1 MIGRSKELEDVG
13 RVASS
18 FPTYL
23 GKIEATL
30 LTGYLTTWN
39 KGFWKLLLRIYISLL
54 KRPEARTWKHMSMP
68 QLRGRPHPSILLSP
82 KWKRVKANPLG
93 TQGIDSITHWI
104 NLYPQGIKQSFF
116 LILKLTLF
124 SKIKLVVLSIYYQC
138 YQLLVL
144 SMLRSDFVR
153 TSSQQQTRADL
164 GTVQLSPVKRH
175 RGEHS
180 SEIRFFV
187 DNSHVKRVGSFLR
200 HCYVTF
206 RFWYYLL

>member
-30 LTGYLTTWN
+30 LAGYLTTWN

-68 QLRGRPHPSILLSP
+68 QLRGRPHPSIPLSP
-82 KWKRVKANPLG
+82 KRKRVKRNPLG

-124 SKIKLVVLSIYYQC
+124 SKIKLVVYYQC
-138 YQLLVL
+138 CVL
-144 SMLRSDFVR
+144 ILFVLRVNNKQEPFLEL
-153 TSSQQQTRADL
+153 SSSHRWKDTE
-164 GTVQLSPVKRH
+164 VNISP
-175 RGEHS
+175 
-180 SEIRFFV
+180 
-187 DNSHVKRVGSFLR
+187 
-200 HCYVTF
+200 T
-206 RFWYYLL
+206 